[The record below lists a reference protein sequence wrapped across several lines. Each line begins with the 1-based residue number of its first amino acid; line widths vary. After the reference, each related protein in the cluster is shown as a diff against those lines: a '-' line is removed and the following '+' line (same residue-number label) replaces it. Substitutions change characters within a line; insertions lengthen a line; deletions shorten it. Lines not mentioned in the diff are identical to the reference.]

1 MEELVEEPA
10 ESLAAEEPAEELA
23 ERYLSQ
29 ALSVWGLDVEY
40 VRAEGDTMYLPGP
53 EGGQSP
59 VVDFVGGF
67 GSLFFGHNHPEL
79 VAHAT
84 GLLTAGTPSHA
95 QLSRRTEAQRVAAA
109 LNAVTDRELEAG
121 EPYEVVF
128 ANSGAEAV
136 EAAMKHA
143 ELARVLRLG
152 ALAAELAEHA
162 REVLDAAG
170 TGLQLGPEAAELAG
184 PGGDVAAVLA
194 EAERHNAKALGRS
207 PEFFALEGGFHGKLV
222 GSLQLTHNPTFRLP
236 FAALGARARFV
247 PAGQPEEALK
257 YVAAE
262 QPYALDVLVLDGTV
276 QVHRRPVPFVAGFVV
291 EPVQGEGGIR
301 ELTAEQGGRIAEVCR
316 ALECPLIVDE
326 IQSGAGR
333 TGAFFASAGI
343 GLTGDYYTLA
353 KSIGGGLAKTSLL
366 LVRRSRYVKE
376 FELLHSSTYAK
387 DSFSCSVTEKVLEL
401 LERDGGAAYRQ
412 AAERGERLRAALEE
426 VRAEFGDV
434 VRDVRGRGLLVGFEF
449 ADQSDAESP
458 VIRDYAR
465 GGFFGFAVAGFLLRR
480 HGLRLM
486 PTGSAPHTL
495 RIQPSYA
502 IGDEAIDR
510 LAAGLRDICALLR
523 RQDALP
529 LVHALTGV
537 DTPAPR
543 AQARDFRTT
552 RRAGGSDG
560 AGESDGG
567 DGAPARRIAYVAEL
581 STPDALRRF
590 DSTLADLDDATL
602 RAFVARSAPV
612 RAMAPLPPVRCAATG
627 GAGATV
633 GAEVTVFPLL
643 VDEAIGGAPGAGAG
657 TLPADVAGQVGA
669 ARAAGHQVVVVSPWL
684 CGLTGAEVR
693 PETVRGPAGFAL
705 PAGFGADG
713 ADEADGAD
721 GGPVLLPVE
730 LAEALSPAPS
740 GA

>member
-1 MEELVEEPA
+1 M
-10 ESLAAEEPAEELA
+10 EELA

-53 EGGQSP
+53 DGGQRP

-84 GLLTAGTPSHA
+84 ALLAAGTPSHA

-109 LNAVTDRELEAG
+109 LNTVTDRELSAG

-136 EAAMKHA
+136 EAAVKHS
-143 ELARVLRLG
+143 ELARVFRLG
-152 ALAAELAEHA
+152 ALSAELEAHA
-162 REVLDAAG
+162 REVREAAAAAG
-170 TGLQLGPEAAELAG
+170 ADRPLALAPEAAELAG
-184 PGGDVAAVLA
+184 PGADADAVLA
-194 EAERHNAKALGRS
+194 EAARHNAEALSRA

-247 PAGQPEEALK
+247 PAGEPEEALK

-262 QPYALDVLVLDGTV
+262 QPYALDVLLRDGAVRVL
-276 QVHRRPVPFVAGFVV
+276 RRPVPFVAGFVV

-301 ELTAEQGGRIAEVCR
+301 ELTAEQAARITEVCR

-333 TGAFFASAGI
+333 TGSFFASAGI

-353 KSIGGGLAKTSLL
+353 KSVGGGLAKTSLL
-366 LVRRSRYVKE
+366 LVRRSGYVKE

-387 DSFSCSVTEKVLEL
+387 DSFSCAITEKVLEM

-412 AAERGERLRAALEE
+412 AAERGARLRSALEE
-426 VRAEFGDV
+426 VLAEFGDV
-434 VRDVRGRGLLVGFEF
+434 VHAVRGRGLLVGFEF
-449 ADQSDAESP
+449 ADQSAAESP
-458 VIRDYAR
+458 VIRNYAR
-465 GGFFGFAVAGFLLRR
+465 SGFFGFAVAGFLLRR

-502 IGDEAIDR
+502 IGDEAIGR
-510 LAAGLRDICALLR
+510 LADGLRDVCTLLR
-523 RQDALP
+523 NQDALR

-543 AQARDFRTT
+543 EDIRDFRTG
-552 RRAGGSDG
+552 RPGG
-560 AGESDGG
+560 AT
-567 DGAPARRIAYVAEL
+567 APDPALRVAYVAEL
-581 STPDALRRF
+581 DTPDALRRF
-590 DSTLADLDDATL
+590 DPSLAGLDDATL

-612 RAMAPLPPVRCAATG
+612 RALAPLPPVRS
-627 GAGATV
+627 AGVAGDV
-633 GAEVTVFPLL
+633 EVTVFPLL
-643 VDEAIGGAPGAGAG
+643 VEEAPGAGAG
-657 TLPADVAGQVGA
+657 TLPGDVAAQVGA
-669 ARAAGHQVVVVSPWL
+669 ARAAGHPVVVVSPRL
-684 CGLTGAEVR
+684 LRLTGAPVR
-693 PETVRGPAGFAL
+693 DGSMPGPAGFAL
-705 PAGFGADG
+705 PGGFGTDG
-713 ADEADGAD
+713 DPA
-721 GGPVLLPVE
+721 LLPVE
-730 LAEALSPAPS
+730 LAEALAGTAPAV
-740 GA
+740 